1 MITFKTLRWRNFL
14 STGNTF
20 TEFNLNDSKTNLIV
34 GANGAGKSTILDAL
48 TFSLF
53 GKPFR
58 KINKPMLMNSINGS
72 NLLTEIEFE
81 SGKNQFKIVRGI
93 KPGVFEVWQNGAL
106 LDQSSSTIDYQKHL
120 EQNILKMNYKSFT
133 QIVVLGSST
142 FVPFMRLPVASRRE
156 IIEDILDIQIFSVM
170 NMNLKEKIK
179 TSGDELKDKDYEV
192 DLLAEKITMQKN
204 FIANL
209 ELQNKNDI
217 EEKNNKVFN
226 LVSLEKEVNG
236 KLEKLEQDR
245 NNISE
250 EMKEFSTA
258 GTKLKKLGNLRGKI
272 QQKFSSHKKEH
283 QFFTENTTCPTCTQ
297 HISEDLR
304 DTKVSEIMNS
314 IKELQ
319 QGMEE
324 MEIAIALE
332 EERET
337 KFTELSDNWSNLFH
351 EIQIHQFQI
360 SSYQSQ
366 IQDLQKEISELQ
378 NNKTNKSEEA
388 VKLKT
393 LQNSLEDVRKQMAT
407 IKEEQ
412 ECLRAAAMLLK
423 DNGIKTRIIKRYL
436 PVMNQLINKYLQN
449 MDFYVNF
456 TLDENF
462 EETIKSRYRDAFSY
476 ESFSEGEKARIDIA
490 LLLTWRAVA
499 KLKNSVDTN
508 LLILDEIF
516 DGSLDTNGSSE
527 LGWIL
532 KNFDDNTNVFVISH
546 RENMED
552 KFDKTWKCEKIK
564 NFSVVRETVNEVAQ
578 EG

>member
-1 MITFKTLRWRNFL
+1 MIVFKTLKWRNFL
-14 STGNTF
+14 STGNNF
-20 TEFNLNDSKTNLIV
+20 TEFNLNGAKTNLIV

-72 NLLTEIEFE
+72 DLVTEIEFE

-93 KPGVFEVWQNGAL
+93 KPGLFEIWQNGVL
-106 LDQSSSTIDYQKHL
+106 LDQSSSTTDYQKYL

-156 IIEDILDIQIFSVM
+156 IIEDILDIQIFSIM
-170 NMNLKEKIK
+170 NLNLKEKIK
-179 TSGDELKDKDYEV
+179 TSGDELKEKDYEI
-192 DLLAEKITMQKN
+192 DLLEEKITMQKN
-204 FIANL
+204 FIVNL

-217 EEKNNKVFN
+217 EEKNAKVIH
-226 LVSLEKEVNG
+226 LTKIVKEVND
-236 KLEKLEQDR
+236 KLDHLNQDR
-245 NNISE
+245 NAIGDE
-250 EMKEFSTA
+250 IKEFSNAT
-258 GTKLKKLGNLRGKI
+258 TKLKKLGNLRGKI
-272 QQKFSSHKKEH
+272 QQKFSSHRKEH
-283 QFFTENTTCPTCTQ
+283 EFFTENTTCPTCTQ

-304 DTKVSEIMNS
+304 DTKVSEILNS
-314 IKELQ
+314 IKELK

-324 MEIAIALE
+324 MEAAISLE

-337 KFTELSDNWSNLFH
+337 KFTKLSQKWNSLFND
-351 EIQIHQFQI
+351 IQIQQFQI

-366 IQDLQKEISELQ
+366 IQDLQKEITNLQ
-378 NNKTNKSEEA
+378 NNNANRNEEDS
-388 VKLKT
+388 KLST
-393 LQNSLEDVRKQMAT
+393 LQTKLDEAKNQLTT

-436 PVMNQLINKYLQN
+436 PVMNDLINKYLQN

-462 EETIKSRYRDAFSY
+462 EETIKSRYRDSFSY

>member
-1 MITFKTLRWRNFL
+1 MIVFKTLKWRNFL
-14 STGNTF
+14 STGNNF
-20 TEFNLNDSKTNLIV
+20 TEFNLNGAKTNLIV

-72 NLLTEIEFE
+72 DLVTEIEFE

-93 KPGVFEVWQNGAL
+93 KPGLFEIWQNGVL
-106 LDQSSSTIDYQKHL
+106 LDQSSSTTDYQKYL

-156 IIEDILDIQIFSVM
+156 IIEDILDIQIFSIM
-170 NMNLKEKIK
+170 NLNLKEKIK
-179 TSGDELKDKDYEV
+179 TSGDELKEKDYEI
-192 DLLAEKITMQKN
+192 DLLEEKITMQKN
-204 FIANL
+204 FIVNL

-217 EEKNNKVFN
+217 EEKNAKVIH
-226 LVSLEKEVNG
+226 LTKIVKEVND
-236 KLEKLEQDR
+236 KLDHLNQDR
-245 NNISE
+245 NAIGDE
-250 EMKEFSTA
+250 IKEFSNAT
-258 GTKLKKLGNLRGKI
+258 TKLKKLGNLRGKI
-272 QQKFSSHKKEH
+272 QQKFSSHRKDHE
-283 QFFTENTTCPTCTQ
+283 FFTENTTCPTCTQ

-304 DTKVSEIMNS
+304 DTKVSEILNS
-314 IKELQ
+314 IKELK

-324 MEIAIALE
+324 MEVAISLE

-337 KFTELSDNWSNLFH
+337 KFTKLSQEWNSLFND
-351 EIQIHQFQI
+351 IQIQQFQI

-366 IQDLQKEISELQ
+366 IQDLQKEITNLQ
-378 NNKTNKSEEA
+378 NNNANRNEEDS
-388 VKLKT
+388 KLST
-393 LQNSLEDVRKQMAT
+393 LQTKLDEAKNQLTT

-436 PVMNQLINKYLQN
+436 PVMNDLINKYLQN

-462 EETIKSRYRDAFSY
+462 EETIKSRYRDSFSY

>member
-1 MITFKTLRWRNFL
+1 MSNFENA
-14 STGNTF
+14 T
-20 TEFNLNDSKTNLIV
+20 
-34 GANGAGKSTILDAL
+34 
-48 TFSLF
+48 
-53 GKPFR
+53 
-58 KINKPMLMNSINGS
+58 
-72 NLLTEIEFE
+72 
-81 SGKNQFKIVRGI
+81 
-93 KPGVFEVWQNGAL
+93 
-106 LDQSSSTIDYQKHL
+106 
-120 EQNILKMNYKSFT
+120 
-133 QIVVLGSST
+133 
-142 FVPFMRLPVASRRE
+142 
-156 IIEDILDIQIFSVM
+156 
-170 NMNLKEKIK
+170 
-179 TSGDELKDKDYEV
+179 
-192 DLLAEKITMQKN
+192 
-204 FIANL
+204 
-209 ELQNKNDI
+209 
-217 EEKNNKVFN
+217 
-226 LVSLEKEVNG
+226 
-236 KLEKLEQDR
+236 
-245 NNISE
+245 
-250 EMKEFSTA
+250 
-258 GTKLKKLGNLRGKI
+258 TKLKKLGNLRGKI
-272 QQKFSSHKKEH
+272 QQKFSTHKKEH

-297 HISEDLR
+297 HIDEDLR

-324 MEIAIALE
+324 MEQAIALE

-337 KFTELSDNWSNLFH
+337 KFTELSEKWTSLFNN
-351 EIQIHQFQI
+351 IQIHQFQV

-366 IQDLQKEISELQ
+366 IQDLQKEISDLQ
-378 NNKTNKSEEA
+378 NNNFSHNEESA
-388 VKLKT
+388 KLVA
-393 LQNSLEDVRKQMAT
+393 LQTKLNESKNQLTT

-436 PVMNQLINKYLQN
+436 PVMNDLINKYLQN

-462 EETIKSRYRDAFSY
+462 EETIKSRYRDSFSY

>member
-1 MITFKTLRWRNFL
+1 MIVFKTLKWKNFL

-20 TEFNLNDSKTNLIV
+20 TEFNLNGAKTNLIV

-58 KINKPMLMNSINGS
+58 KINKPMLMNSINGAD
-72 NLLTEIEFE
+72 LVTEIEFE

-93 KPGVFEVWQNGAL
+93 KPGVFEIWQNGSL
-106 LDQSSSTIDYQKHL
+106 LDQSSSTTDYQKYL

-156 IIEDILDIQIFSVM
+156 IIEDILDIQIFSIM
-170 NMNLKEKIK
+170 NLNLKEKIK
-179 TSGDELKDKDYEV
+179 TSGDELKEKDYEI
-192 DLLAEKITMQKN
+192 DLLEEKILMQKN

-217 EEKNNKVFN
+217 EEKSNKISN
-226 LVSLEKEVNG
+226 LTSLEKEVNITIKQLG
-236 KLEKLEQDR
+236 EER
-245 NNISE
+245 NALNK
-250 EMKEFSTA
+250 EMSNFENAT
-258 GTKLKKLGNLRGKI
+258 TKLKKLGNLRGKI
-272 QQKFSSHKKEH
+272 QQKFASHKKEH
-283 QFFTENTTCPTCTQ
+283 KFFTENTTCPTCTQ
-297 HISEDLR
+297 HISDELR
-304 DTKVSEIMNS
+304 DTKVAEIMGS
-314 IKELQ
+314 IKELK

-324 MEIAIALE
+324 MEEAIKLE
-332 EERET
+332 EERES
-337 KFTELSDNWSNLFH
+337 KFTELSEKWTSLFNN
-351 EIQIHQFQI
+351 IQIHQFQV

-366 IQDLQKEISELQ
+366 IQDLQKEISDLQ
-378 NNKTNKSEEA
+378 NNNFSHNEESA
-388 VKLKT
+388 KLAA
-393 LQNSLEDVRKQMAT
+393 LQTKLEESKNQLTT

-436 PVMNQLINKYLQN
+436 PVMNDLINKYLQN

-462 EETIKSRYRDAFSY
+462 EETIKSRFRDSFSY

-499 KLKNSVDTN
+499 KLKSSVDTN

-564 NFSVVRETVNEVAQ
+564 NFSIVRETVNEVAQ

>member
-1 MITFKTLRWRNFL
+1 MIVFKTLKWKNFL

-20 TEFNLNDSKTNLIV
+20 TEFNLNGAKTNLIV

-72 NLLTEIEFE
+72 DLVTEIEFE

-93 KPGVFEVWQNGAL
+93 KPGLFEIWQNGAL
-106 LDQSSSTIDYQKHL
+106 LDQSSSTTDYQKYL

-156 IIEDILDIQIFSVM
+156 IIEDILDIQIFSIM
-170 NMNLKEKIK
+170 NLNLKEKIK
-179 TSGDELKDKDYEV
+179 TSGDELKEKDYEI
-192 DLLAEKITMQKN
+192 DLLEEKITMQKN
-204 FIANL
+204 FIVNL

-217 EEKNNKVFN
+217 EEKNTKVIH
-226 LVSLEKEVNG
+226 LTQVVKEVND
-236 KLEKLEQDR
+236 KLEELNQNR
-245 NNISE
+245 NAVGDEI
-250 EMKEFSTA
+250 KEFSNAT
-258 GTKLKKLGNLRGKI
+258 TKLKKLGNLRGKI
-272 QQKFSSHKKEH
+272 QQKFSSHRKEH
-283 QFFTENTTCPTCTQ
+283 EFFTENTTCPTCTQ

-304 DTKVSEIMNS
+304 DTKVSEILNS
-314 IKELQ
+314 IKELK

-324 MEIAIALE
+324 MEAAISLE

-337 KFTELSDNWSNLFH
+337 KFTKLSQEWNSLFND
-351 EIQIHQFQI
+351 IQIQQFQI

-366 IQDLQKEISELQ
+366 IQDLQKEITNLQ
-378 NNKTNKSEEA
+378 NNNANRNEEDS
-388 VKLKT
+388 KLST
-393 LQNSLEDVRKQMAT
+393 LQTKLDEAKNQLTT

-436 PVMNQLINKYLQN
+436 PVMNDLINKYLQN

-462 EETIKSRYRDAFSY
+462 EETIKSRYRDSFSY